1 MWWRPISDLI
11 AAVQVDNVPAACMN
25 LATVLLDDP
34 AQSGGPVPI
43 VMGSSSLQYNG
54 MSSDQIQELKDALSA

>member
-1 MWWRPISDLI
+1 
-11 AAVQVDNVPAACMN
+11 MN